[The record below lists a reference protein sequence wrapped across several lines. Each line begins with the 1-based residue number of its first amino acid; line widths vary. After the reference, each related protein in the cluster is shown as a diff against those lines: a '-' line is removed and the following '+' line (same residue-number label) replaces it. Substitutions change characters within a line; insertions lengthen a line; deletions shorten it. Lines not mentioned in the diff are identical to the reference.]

1 MVGVHSCFSVLCQ
14 ALWCLINLMDIRDT
28 SQGACIPWCCV
39 RERLRT
45 REGEKKMKR
54 EGGRESRERMQTEV
68 RGKIGY
74 RGKCKE
80 TAYAL

>member
-1 MVGVHSCFSVLCQ
+1 MAGVHSCFSVLCQ
-14 ALWCLINLMDIRDT
+14 ALWCLINLLDIRDT

-45 REGEKKMKR
+45 REGEREVKKR
-54 EGGRESRERMQTEV
+54 GIESRERWRKMQTEV
-68 RGKIGY
+68 SKRRY

-80 TAYAL
+80 TAYA